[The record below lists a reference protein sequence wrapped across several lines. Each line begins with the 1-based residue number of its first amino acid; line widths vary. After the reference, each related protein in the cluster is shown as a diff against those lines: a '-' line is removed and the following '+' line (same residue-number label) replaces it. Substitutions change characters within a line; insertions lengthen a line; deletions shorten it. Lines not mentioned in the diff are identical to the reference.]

1 MKFGKRLQRE
11 RERRGMT
18 QRELGLKVG
27 LTSGTYISQ
36 IESGEKLP
44 PLETAIKIANALG
57 LEDTY
62 PFVMHAI
69 RERSSVE
76 YEYLTSRI
84 SERPAADYDTA
95 MRALPLRSWSS
106 VAEGNL
112 PTGHAGSAD
121 DVRCI
126 VIDDVDDVDSFVV
139 EIENDWV
146 SPLINPGDLVVISP
160 TTEVKSNDFALVRIG
175 GKRGDPSSEIRL
187 GRILFRDKWT
197 DLVPGDV
204 ASNAIITAQANAFT
218 ILGKVVKRISRL

>member
-69 RERSSVE
+69 R
-76 YEYLTSRI
+76 
-84 SERPAADYDTA
+84 
-95 MRALPLRSWSS
+95 
-106 VAEGNL
+106 
-112 PTGHAGSAD
+112 
-121 DVRCI
+121 
-126 VIDDVDDVDSFVV
+126 
-139 EIENDWV
+139 
-146 SPLINPGDLVVISP
+146 
-160 TTEVKSNDFALVRIG
+160 
-175 GKRGDPSSEIRL
+175 
-187 GRILFRDKWT
+187 
-197 DLVPGDV
+197 
-204 ASNAIITAQANAFT
+204 
-218 ILGKVVKRISRL
+218 